1 MKNEKLADK
10 KLRNKKMEYTS
21 EPFDV
26 REINFSINDYSDDWF
41 EFDVFRNDLYN
52 VIIKFQ
58 SENFNKS
65 GLPAI
70 FRAEKSKEDSYV
82 HDNWFAFNID
92 KRGVGHGHW
101 AAINDAFDKYI
112 HKLWREDKY
121 TLEGIY
127 DCLFQIKDHASIM
140 GLCDELSSLS
150 DESKISKFFWTDKA
164 NISDFVAKITGMKK
178 IPAEVKKYFS
188 EQFTA
193 DFSSIKHKEMTK
205 TPEKETWY
213 FSGIEIKINGKTI
226 LWICDD
232 VMFNR
237 IRTDVY

>member
-1 MKNEKLADK
+1 
-10 KLRNKKMEYTS
+10 MEYTT

-70 FRAEKSKEDSYV
+70 FSAEKSKEDNYV

-92 KRGVGHGHW
+92 SRGVGHGHW

-121 TLEGIY
+121 TLEGRQFYGYAIML
-127 DCLFQIKDHASIM
+127 CLTVLQLMYTVLREKLKNEKMFM
-140 GLCDELSSLS
+140 Y
-150 DESKISKFFWTDKA
+150 
-164 NISDFVAKITGMKK
+164 IT
-178 IPAEVKKYFS
+178 IPFE
-188 EQFTA
+188 
-193 DFSSIKHKEMTK
+193 
-205 TPEKETWY
+205 
-213 FSGIEIKINGKTI
+213 
-226 LWICDD
+226 C
-232 VMFNR
+232 
-237 IRTDVY
+237 